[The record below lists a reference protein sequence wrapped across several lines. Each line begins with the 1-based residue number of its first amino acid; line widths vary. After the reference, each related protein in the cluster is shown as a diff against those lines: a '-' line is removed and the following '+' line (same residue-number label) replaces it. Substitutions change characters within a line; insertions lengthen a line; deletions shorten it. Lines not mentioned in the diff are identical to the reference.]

1 MQEWRDVH
9 AQVLANSPFLE
20 RLRARDIE
28 VLLMVDPIDE
38 HVMQSL
44 KARPMQ

>member
-1 MQEWRDVH
+1 MQKQCYVH
-9 AQVLANSPFLE
+9 AQVLVNSPFLE

-44 KARPMQ
+44 KAPPTE